1 VSGSSDNSAYIWN
14 TTLQNSHLGG
24 KPIASLQGHEAEVTC
39 VEFSKE
45 IAQPKLVTCSD
56 DYKCKIWKT
65 YPPNVLKLPFFDGSD
80 GLQFSCGELLW
91 NSDCGYPDAY
101 SKGTPFPNKLRYD
114 HSTVIYLENK
124 SKRKLFSDGQENDEN
139 KCLNFQQTNLN
150 KRCKTEGEYQKS
162 TLRFAAYPSSS
173 RMTNVLSSPV
183 KASNLS
189 NGVLQSPKKLNITP
203 KKSKVINDIV
213 GAANFLSSPTGNLP
227 NIVLDGRSPHEK
239 FVAMT
244 IGSGKKNCKGK
255 QKVDWLTEM
264 GQQKKNSLPK
274 KPMSKQQLTPI
285 CHNKKDENIYHVP

>member
-1 VSGSSDNSAYIWN
+1 MKFI
-14 TTLQNSHLGG
+14 Q
-24 KPIASLQGHEAEVTC
+24 
-39 VEFSKE
+39 E

-65 YPPNVLKLPFFDGSD
+65 YPPNVLKENSD
-80 GLQFSCGELLW
+80 GFQFSCGELLW
-91 NSDCGYPDAY
+91 NEDPDAY

-114 HSTVIYLENK
+114 HSSVIYLENK

-139 KCLNFQQTNLN
+139 KCLNSQQTNLN

-189 NGVLQSPKKLNITP
+189 NGVMQSPKKLNITP